1 MDERLVIEITA
12 EIADLKKK
20 VDEAKGE
27 IQKLAKESE
36 SKTSKIKE
44 TFSKIGSAAKE
55 GFKVVSA
62 AISGA
67 IASMVALEANTREY
81 RASMAKLETAFV
93 SVGSS
98 ADVAKNTYNELYRV
112 LGDNDT
118 ATEAANLMAK
128 LTTNEKDLAE
138 WTDICKGVYAT
149 FPDSIPIEALVEASN
164 ETAKVGT
171 ITGNLA
177 DALNWAGVNE
187 EAFQAKLDACNTE
200 AEREALI
207 RTTLTDLYGEAADLY
222 EKNAKDVLA
231 QNEAQIKL
239 SESLATVGE
248 VLQPVIT
255 KFTFFVAEALS
266 ACSPYIKELG
276 EFLLP
281 LVEEGFTLLGEAV
294 QIGIEVF
301 NQVRNEIS
309 QLGDKLEEVYN
320 WYKEYETAIMLVGI
334 AIGTLT
340 TAIVAYNAVM
350 AIKNAGG
357 IVELAQLGLLQV
369 QIWGLTAAQAAQTV
383 ATTVATAATT
393 AFGAVMAFIT
403 SPITLVVLA
412 IGALI
417 AIIVLCVKHWDE
429 IKETASKVAKTIA
442 DKVGEMKDKVVKF
455 FTDLA
460 EKAKQKIEDLKSRA
474 EERFEALKTQIT
486 DKVQT
491 AKENVV
497 NKFNDLKT
505 GVTDK
510 INATRDKARE
520 IFESI
525 KSTITDK
532 VNSVKTTVTTT
543 FEAVKKAITSP
554 VETAKNTVRNLI
566 EEMKSF
572 FKFEWSLPKL
582 KLPHISISGEFS
594 LSPPKVPKFSIDW
607 YAKGGVF
614 DSPTLFG
621 YGNGLLGGLGE
632 DGAEAIVPLEK
643 NTEWLDRIAEKLA
656 SKQSLGNIYLQVDKK
671 TFAEITCDSINQL
684 TKQTGKIPLKVF

>member
-44 TFSKIGSAAKE
+44 TFAKVGAAAKE
-55 GFKVVSA
+55 GFKVVST

-81 RASMAKLETAFV
+81 RASMAKLESAFV
-93 SVGSS
+93 SAGSS
-98 ADVAKNTYNELYRV
+98 AEVAKETYNDLYRI

-138 WTDICKGVYAT
+138 WTEICKGVYAT

-177 DALNWAGVNE
+177 DALNWAGVSE

-239 SESLATVGE
+239 NESLATVGE

-255 KFTFFVAEALS
+255 GFTLFVANALS
-266 ACSPYIKELG
+266 ACAPYIKELG

-281 LVEEGFTLLGEAV
+281 LVQEGFTLLGEAV
-294 QIGIEVF
+294 QIGIDVF
-301 NQVRNEIS
+301 NQIRDEIS
-309 QLGDKLEEVYN
+309 QLGDKLQEVNN
-320 WYKEYETAIMLVGI
+320 WYKEHETAITLVGI
-334 AIGTLT
+334 ALGTLT
-340 TAIVAYNAVM
+340 TAIVAYNAAM

-369 QIWGLTAAQAAQTV
+369 QLWGLTAAQAAQTA

-429 IKETASKVAKTIA
+429 IEEVATKVAKEIA
-442 DKVGEMKDKVVKF
+442 DKISEMKDKVSKF
-455 FTDLA
+455 FGDMS
-460 EKAKQKIEDLKSRA
+460 EKAKQKIEDLKQGVS
-474 EERFEALKTQIT
+474 
-486 DKVQT
+486 DKIQGL
-491 AKENVV
+491 KENAI
-497 NKFNDLKT
+497 NKFNDIKS
-505 GVTDK
+505 GIVDK
-510 INATRDKARE
+510 ITDTKNRARDLFEE
-520 IFESI
+520 I
-525 KSTITDK
+525 KKNITDK
-532 VNSVKTTVTTT
+532 VNNVKTTVSTT
-543 FEAVKKAITSP
+543 FEAVKKAITEP
-554 VETAKNTVRNLI
+554 VEKAKTTVKNLI
-566 EEMKSF
+566 DDIRGF
-572 FKFEWSLPKL
+572 FNFSWSLPKL
-582 KLPHISISGEFS
+582 KLPHLSISGKFS
-594 LSPPKVPKFSIDW
+594 IDPPSVPKFSIDW
-607 YAKGGVF
+607 YQKGGVF

-621 YGNGLLGGLGE
+621 YGNGMIGGLGE
-632 DGAEAIVPLEK
+632 NGAEAVVPLEK
-643 NTEWLDRIAEKLA
+643 NTEWLDKIADKLA
-656 SKQSLGNIYLQVDKK
+656 AKQGLGPIYLQVDKK
-671 TFAEITCDSINQL
+671 TIAEITCDGINQI